1 MPRSPKQDRSP
12 RVRDLLDSWALALE
26 SANRSDGTIVS
37 YMATGRL
44 FSTYL
49 EHHDMPGRIQGVAAE
64 HVRRFLSAVLNGC
77 WEVDDQDTP
86 CTCGTAATSA
96 GNADK
101 HYRNLKAYFNWL
113 IKEDER
119 KPPHPMANVDRP
131 KVPDKPT
138 DVLSEEQL
146 RTLLKEASGSSLPD
160 RRDTAIMRIFMDTG
174 LRVSSVADLRYS
186 SGDPDQSDVLLTSKL
201 LRVRKKGGD
210 IILVP
215 IGKKAARDLDR
226 YIRARA
232 HHPEADSGWLWLGK
246 QGRLQKSGIQQML
259 RRRSVRAGVPHV
271 HPHKFRHT
279 FADAWLE
286 SGGTEGDLMTIGG
299 WSTEAMLRRYGRV
312 AAGRR
317 AQAAHA
323 RLSPGDR
330 I

>member
-1 MPRSPKQDRSP
+1 MPRPPKQDRSP

-26 SANRSDGTIVS
+26 SANRSNGTIVS

-49 EHHDMPGRIQGVAAE
+49 QHHDMPDRVQGVAAE

-77 WEVDDQDTP
+77 HDDEQTP
-86 CTCGTAATSA
+86 CGCGTVATSA

-113 IKEDER
+113 IKEDTR
-119 KPPHPMANVDRP
+119 KPPHPMINVMRP
-131 KVPDKPT
+131 TVPTKPT
-138 DVLSEEQL
+138 EVLTEDQL
-146 RTLLKEASGSSLPD
+146 RALLKECSGTSLPD
-160 RRDTAIMRIFMDTG
+160 RRDTAIMRLFMDTG

-186 SGDPDQSDVLLTSKL
+186 SDPDQSDVMLMQKL
-201 LRVRKKGGD
+201 LRVRQKGGD
-210 IILVP
+210 VILVP
-215 IGKKAARDLDR
+215 IGKKVARDLDR

-232 HHPEADSGWLWLGK
+232 YHPEADSEWLWLGK

-259 RRRSVRAGVPHV
+259 RRRGVRAGLGSIHA
-271 HPHKFRHT
+271 HQFRHT
-279 FADAWLE
+279 FADDWLE
-286 SGGTEGDLMTIGG
+286 AGGTESDLMVIAG
-299 WSTEAMLRRYGRV
+299 WRSSQMVRRYGQV

>member
-1 MPRSPKQDRSP
+1 
-12 RVRDLLDSWALALE
+12 
-26 SANRSDGTIVS
+26 
-37 YMATGRL
+37 MATGRQ

-49 EHHDMPGRIQGVAAE
+49 QHHGMPDRVQGVAAE
-64 HVRRFLSAVLNGC
+64 HIRRFLSAVLNGC
-77 WEVDDQDTP
+77 WTEDDETIP
-86 CTCGTAATSA
+86 CGCGTKPSSP
-96 GNADK
+96 GNVDK

-119 KPPHPMANVDRP
+119 KPPHPMVNVDRP

-138 DVLSEEQL
+138 DVLSEAQL
-146 RTLLKEASGSSLPD
+146 RALLKEASGTSMPD
-160 RRDTAIMRIFMDTG
+160 RRDTAIMRLLMDTG
-174 LRVSSVADLRYS
+174 LRVSSLTDLRYS
-186 SGDPDQSDVLLTSKL
+186 SDPDHSDVLLAQKL
-201 LRVRKKGGD
+201 LRIRKKGGD

-226 YIRARA
+226 YLRARA
-232 HHPEADSGWLWLGK
+232 HHPEADSEWLWLGK

-259 RRRSVRAGVPHV
+259 RRRGVRAGVGPIHA
-271 HPHKFRHT
+271 HQFRHT
-279 FADAWLE
+279 FADDWLE
-286 SGGTEGDLMTIGG
+286 AGGTESDLMVIAG
-299 WSTEAMLRRYGRV
+299 WSSPQMLRRYGRV

>member
-1 MPRSPKQDRSP
+1 MARSPKQDRSP

-49 EHHDMPGRIQGVAAE
+49 EHHGMPDRVQGVDAE
-64 HVRRFLSAVLNGC
+64 HVRRFLAAVLNGC
-77 WEVDDQDTP
+77 WQDDDAETP
-86 CTCGTAATSA
+86 CTCATIATSP

-101 HYRNLKAYFNWL
+101 HYRNLKAYFNWA
-113 IKEDER
+113 IKEGER
-119 KPPHPMANVDRP
+119 KHPHPMVNVVRP
-131 KVPDKPT
+131 TVPDKPT

-146 RTLLKEASGSSLPD
+146 RALLKEASGTSMPD
-160 RRDTAIMRIFMDTG
+160 RRDTAIMRIFIDTG
-174 LRVSSVADLRYS
+174 LRVSSVAGLRYS
-186 SGDPDQSDVLLTSKL
+186 SSDPDRSDVMLTQKL

-226 YIRARA
+226 YLRARA
-232 HHPEADSGWLWLGK
+232 HHPEADSEWLWLGK

-259 RRRSVRAGVPHV
+259 RRRGIRAGLGNIHA
-271 HPHKFRHT
+271 HQFRHT
-279 FADAWLE
+279 FADDWLE
-286 SGGTEGDLMTIGG
+286 AGGTESDLMVIAG
-299 WSTEAMLRRYGRV
+299 WSSPQMVRRYGRV

>member
-1 MPRSPKQDRSP
+1 MPRPPKQDRSP

-26 SANRSDGTIVS
+26 SANRSNGTIVS

-49 EHHDMPGRIQGVAAE
+49 QHHDMPDRVQGVAAE

-77 WEVDDQDTP
+77 QDDDELP
-86 CTCGTAATSA
+86 CDCGTVPTSP

-113 IKEDER
+113 LKEGER
-119 KPPHPMANVDRP
+119 QHPHPMVNVVRP
-131 KVPDKPT
+131 TVPNTPT

-146 RTLLKEASGSSLPD
+146 RALLKECSGAGLPD

-174 LRVSSVADLRYS
+174 LRVSSLAGLRYS
-186 SGDPDQSDVLLTSKL
+186 PDPDHSDVLLQQKL
-201 LRVRKKGGD
+201 LRVRQKGGD

-232 HHPEADSGWLWLGK
+232 YHPEADSEWLWLGK

-259 RRRSVRAGVPHV
+259 RRRGVRAGLGSIHA
-271 HPHKFRHT
+271 HQFRHT
-279 FADAWLE
+279 FADDWLE
-286 SGGTEGDLMTIGG
+286 AGGTESDLMVIAG
-299 WSTEAMLRRYGRV
+299 WRSSQMVRRYGQV